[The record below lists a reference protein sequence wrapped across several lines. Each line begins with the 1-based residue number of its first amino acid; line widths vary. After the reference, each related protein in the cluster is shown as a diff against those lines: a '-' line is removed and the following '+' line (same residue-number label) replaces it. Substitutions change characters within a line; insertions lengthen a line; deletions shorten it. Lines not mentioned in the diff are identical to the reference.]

1 MKIENKPVESEKV
14 VTISEHELTEIMADV
29 ASKLCE
35 IDHCPPVMVLA
46 FGLFSAEVLA
56 KIFKD
61 KGEN

>member
-1 MKIENKPVESEKV
+1 MKIENKPVESENV

-29 ASKLCE
+29 ASELCE

-56 KIFKD
+56 KNI
-61 KGEN
+61 

>member
-14 VTISEHELTEIMADV
+14 VTISEHELTEIMTDV
-29 ASKLCE
+29 VSELCE
-35 IDHCPPVMVLA
+35 IDHCPPDMILA
-46 FGLFSAEVLA
+46 FGVFSIEVLT